1 MRILLTFTGF
11 HDPFTPGPL
20 AGEEQPGPILSLV
33 RNMAFDEIILFDTP
47 NTTEQTAATQGAV
60 EEEDAARKIKVVHL
74 SIPDPTDHLVIL
86 RELRQGYSS
95 LGEDTH
101 AADLSISVSSGT
113 PAMHACW
120 FLLAASGEIPATV
133 LQTCPP
139 RFVTAERPSI
149 SEIDLS
155 APGIP
160 RVRSGACPLPPEV
173 SEVASP
179 DPDDVLRR
187 MGIIGQHAAMQRC
200 LETVTMIAA
209 SDEPLLIL
217 GETGTGKELLARYT
231 HLVSDR
237 SGGPFVAINCA
248 AIPASLVESMLFG
261 HRKGAFTGADRD
273 VKGKFEQADGGT
285 LFLDEVGELPLEV
298 QGKFLRVL
306 QEGLVDPVGGDATL
320 PVNVRIVAATNVNM
334 PEVVAAGTF
343 RSDLYYRLNV
353 GLAHMPPLRERRSDI
368 PLISLSIMDRTN
380 ARSRRKKQLSREAL
394 RVLQSRDWPG
404 NVRDLENV
412 IRRSAL
418 LTRGEVITVADLDFG
433 VIAESERQDLALP
446 DISEGFSM
454 TEHLATTRAHLI
466 RKALALSDG
475 NQSQAARLLGITP
488 QAVQRFLRSSDS

>member
-1 MRILLTFTGF
+1 
-11 HDPFTPGPL
+11 
-20 AGEEQPGPILSLV
+20 
-33 RNMAFDEIILFDTP
+33 
-47 NTTEQTAATQGAV
+47 
-60 EEEDAARKIKVVHL
+60 
-74 SIPDPTDHLVIL
+74 
-86 RELRQGYSS
+86 
-95 LGEDTH
+95 
-101 AADLSISVSSGT
+101 
-113 PAMHACW
+113 
-120 FLLAASGEIPATV
+120 
-133 LQTCPP
+133 
-139 RFVTAERPSI
+139 
-149 SEIDLS
+149 
-155 APGIP
+155 
-160 RVRSGACPLPPEV
+160 
-173 SEVASP
+173 
-179 DPDDVLRR
+179 
-187 MGIIGQHAAMQRC
+187 
-200 LETVTMIAA
+200 
-209 SDEPLLIL
+209 
-217 GETGTGKELLARYT
+217 
-231 HLVSDR
+231 
-237 SGGPFVAINCA
+237 VAINCA